1 MFKYLVLYEFEIK
14 VFLFIFSEKHL
25 THQSIHS
32 NISFGVRLL

>member
-14 VFLFIFSEKHL
+14 VFFIFSEKHL